1 MKVGITLPQSEITGD
16 PIAVRDFVQAVE
28 ASGFDHVVMADHV
41 LGADHAQHPALAGAP
56 YGHENAFHEPF
67 VLMGYL
73 SAYTTTLELVPSVL
87 ILSQRQT
94 ALVAKQAAQVDL
106 VSGGRFRLGVGIGW
120 NPVEFEALNE
130 NFHDRGRRSEEQI
143 ALLRELWTQPVVNFA
158 GRWHRVTHAG
168 LNPMPLQRPIPIWM
182 GGGRG
187 AVPGNRAEMVLQRVA
202 RLADGWMPQFAPGE
216 EGLAMWERLR
226 TYAQEVGRNPA
237 DIGLEGR
244 IRAVESSPEDWLRE
258 YNWWQEAGASH
269 VNVDTR
275 RGGLQSLDD
284 HLAQLQRF
292 QAAIS

>member
-28 ASGFDHVVMADHV
+28 ESGFDHVVMADHV

-130 NFHDRGRRSEEQI
+130 NFRDRGRRSEEQI
-143 ALLRELWTQPVVNFA
+143 ALLRALWTQPVVNFE
-158 GRWHRVTHAG
+158 GRWHRVSHAG

-187 AVPGNRAEMVLQRVA
+187 AAPGNRAETVIRRVA
-202 RLADGWMPQFAPGE
+202 HLADGWMPQFVSGE
-216 EGLAMWERLR
+216 EGLATWERLR
-226 TYAQEVGRNPA
+226 DYAKEAGRDPA

-275 RGGLQSLDD
+275 RGGFQSLDD

-292 QAAIS
+292 KAAIS

>member
-28 ASGFDHVVMADHV
+28 ESGFDHVVMADHV

-130 NFHDRGRRSEEQI
+130 NFRDRGRRSEEQI
-143 ALLRELWTQPVVNFA
+143 ALLRALWTQPVVNFE
-158 GRWHRVTHAG
+158 GRWHRVSHAG

-187 AVPGNRAEMVLQRVA
+187 AAPGNRAETVIRRVA
-202 RLADGWMPQFAPGE
+202 HLADGWMPQFVSGE
-216 EGLAMWERLR
+216 EGLATWERLR
-226 TYAQEVGRNPA
+226 DYAKEAGRDPA

-275 RGGLQSLDD
+275 RGGFQSLDD

-292 QAAIS
+292 KAA

>member
-28 ASGFDHVVMADHV
+28 ESGFDHVVMADHV
-41 LGADHAQHPALAGAP
+41 LGADHSQHPALAGAP

-94 ALVAKQAAQVDL
+94 ALVAKQAAEVDL
-106 VSGGRFRLGVGIGW
+106 VSGGRFRLGIGIGW

-143 ALLRELWTQPVVNFA
+143 TLLRELWTQPVVNFT

-168 LNPMPLQRPIPIWM
+168 LNPMPIQRPIPLWL

-187 AVPGNRAEMVLQRVA
+187 AAPDNRAETVIQRIA

-216 EGLAMWERLR
+216 EGLATWERLR
-226 TYAQEVGRNPA
+226 TYAQEAGRNPT

-244 IRAVESSPEDWLRE
+244 IRAVDSSPDDWRWE

-275 RGGLQSLDD
+275 RGGLQNLDE

-292 QAAIS
+292 KSAIS